1 MKCILNKK
9 GFTLIELIIVIAIL
23 GTLAL
28 VLVPQFMGY
37 VDSADVQAKRSN
49 IDTIEKAATASLTK
63 AKVHEDTT
71 KRTTTTFNDYLEKSL
86 GKSFGTSGTDYVVTL
101 EHLTGTDGLNKDTVI
116 KEITYQ
122 ECVYTL
128 STKTYTGS
136 CAD

>member
-1 MKCILNKK
+1 MKSLQNKK

-23 GTLAL
+23 GVLAL

-37 VDSADVQAKRSN
+37 VDDADITAQRSN

-71 KRTTTTFNDYLEKSL
+71 KRTTSTFNDYLKKSL
-86 GKSFGTSGTDYVVTL
+86 GESFGTLGTEYKVELDN
-101 EHLTGTDGLNKDTVI
+101 LTGTDGLNKDTVI
-116 KEITYQ
+116 KEITYL